1 MKKHIEFNPGHRSAI
16 EGFLNESSASYTP
29 QELAEKAEAKQKVE
43 DVLYILRQ
51 ETGNTAM
58 LIDYLFMLVE
68 DIEQFSANL
77 TDDNIEQL
85 LGYLEEYVKM
95 TRQGSENVPL
105 IVQCVKAIELLDEQA
120 QQAGRPTLLTGESVI
135 HIDTAVKNF
144 EKIQK
149 TLDES
154 GEKYDQIYQA
164 AVAKVKTYL
173 GE

>member
-1 MKKHIEFNPGHRSAI
+1 
-16 EGFLNESSASYTP
+16 
-29 QELAEKAEAKQKVE
+29 
-43 DVLYILRQ
+43 
-51 ETGNTAM
+51 
-58 LIDYLFMLVE
+58 
-68 DIEQFSANL
+68 
-77 TDDNIEQL
+77 
-85 LGYLEEYVKM
+85 M

-149 TLDES
+149 TLDEN